1 VHGATT
7 RSLLEWKNIKDT
19 TTLNVNHATAD
30 QFVATADQFVSN
42 TRKEKVKE
50 RNHLAMIEILN

>member
-1 VHGATT
+1 FQAGHGATT
-7 RSLLEWKNIKDT
+7 RSLLEWKILKDT
-19 TTLNVNHATAD
+19 ITPNANH
-30 QFVATADQFVSN
+30 ATADQFVSN